1 MSAIYFHS
9 KSNKTQVNGS
19 ERALMANIVNNLTL
33 AILDISTFNVDK
45 YKQIINPQHY
55 LYDSYY
61 QDKPLIE
68 SLKTA
73 VKVADTMGKD
83 VFQINN
89 QNINTFNMSLNTAIS
104 IGNDVIKLFARLHGQ
119 CEIHAYVSNENK
131 KWLADIIQQG
141 LDSQLIRPNSGWED
155 TIKLLN
161 NDDETDVVTSYSVCE
176 QFPNREIAHWFPKI
190 PMLTLQ
196 DEMNL
201 NIQDEIQDQIE
212 MQWYNLPKDTQWDL
226 AIKGLKKKPNKLLE
240 LKPDNWDDVRFG
252 TNPITAID
260 INKYVWEQK

>member
-1 MSAIYFHS
+1 MVM
-9 KSNKTQVNGS
+9 T
-19 ERALMANIVNNLTL
+19 
-33 AILDISTFNVDK
+33 D
-45 YKQIINPQHY
+45 
-55 LYDSYY
+55 
-61 QDKPLIE
+61 PL
-68 SLKTA
+68 
-73 VKVADTMGKD
+73 
-83 VFQINN
+83 QINN
-89 QNINTFNMSLNTAIS
+89 EPINTFNMSLNTAIS

-119 CEIHAYVSNENK
+119 CEIHAYVSNKNK
-131 KWLADIIQQG
+131 KWLANIIQQG
-141 LDSQLIRPNSGWED
+141 LDIKLLRENSGWEN

-190 PMLTLQ
+190 PMQTLKS
-196 DEMNL
+196 EMNP

-240 LKPDNWDDVRFG
+240 LKPDNWNDVRFG
-252 TNPITAID
+252 TNLITAID